1 MILGARLI
9 ATRLISTDDRFDAL
23 FSFAAS
29 KGVLVGVK
37 VDTGVVPLHGGLDG
51 ETATQGLDG
60 LDARCAG
67 YYARGARFAKW
78 RAVLSI
84 DRASGKPSDLCVR
97 ANADALARYASICQK
112 NGLVPIVE
120 PEILT
125 DGAHDVE
132 TSAAVTERVLAA
144 VFKSLS
150 DHGVMLEAR
159 RTVHWSPYD
168 PVRVVNAVP

>member
-1 MILGARLI
+1 M
-9 ATRLISTDDRFDAL
+9 
-23 FSFAAS
+23 
-29 KGVLVGVK
+29 
-37 VDTGVVPLHGGLDG
+37 
-51 ETATQGLDG
+51 
-60 LDARCAG
+60 
-67 YYARGARFAKW
+67 
-78 RAVLSI
+78 
-84 DRASGKPSDLCVR
+84 
-97 ANADALARYASICQK
+97 
-112 NGLVPIVE
+112 E